1 MTMPRLGVNGHDG
14 DAAYPG
20 AVSTELGATSPFAPV
35 GLAGGAVAAAPAPP
49 PGQVLQSPFAEAAVG
64 ADDGRYA
71 AEAVEALVAELAD
84 DGFAE
89 ALEALAD
96 EGAARHLRSV
106 GTWSSDS
113 EAPALATADT
123 TQWLEQLAGE
133 TDRVLG
139 ALEAHF
145 GDRPVDSLR
154 DGELEAVSGVTGLDG
169 FTDPADA
176 QQLWF
181 GSLLKKGFN
190 LAKGLAQKGIA
201 LAGKL
206 ALGPLFGVL
215 RKLVKPL
222 LRKVLDSAIGRLP
235 ASVRPLAEQ
244 LAAKFRGSGEIPAG
258 DAAGLAEAFDYSLAE
273 VVSAPNDAVAAQLL
287 SELEAPAGNPY
298 TATEGDSLDAA
309 RARLARDLAEAEPGM
324 PPTAQLEQFIPVVM
338 AAMPLIRTGVKIIGR
353 DRIVN
358 GIAEPLSHLISGMV
372 GAEAA
377 KLLSRHIASAGLG
390 LLGLEAA
397 GDGPALGSEALVA
410 AAEDTVR
417 QVMTLP
423 PESFEH
429 ELLLEAEVQD
439 AFGEAAAR
447 HLPAAV
453 LRPEL
458 TEREL
463 HGEHG
468 VWVLMPRATRPCFR
482 YKKYSRVIPVRIS
495 RAVARAVVLPGGDTL
510 EGRLL
515 DAGAESWPADGEVEL
530 YELLPGGQL
539 GHVAAFESADGA
551 DAPAAAA
558 REFEEL
564 TAAAATMLAG
574 SPRLAQAGRYGRPGR
589 HRHAGS
595 RYFRLRYRGRPLH
608 RRHVFALR
616 LDLTAPQPVL
626 QLNLL
631 IGERETHHLA
641 AQLER
646 RRLVQVVSMIR
657 QRLDGAAL
665 EAMGHRLE
673 QLLAKHGIA
682 ATPGAGQR
690 LAERLADGM
699 LRAVSQQ
706 LPAAAPALA
715 QAARDPAPGAT
726 LTFTFAFADRA
737 AMAAGTPAGDPTVTI
752 RPGLHRD

>member
-1 MTMPRLGVNGHDG
+1 MSMPRLGAYGHDG
-14 DAAYPG
+14 DASYPG

-35 GLAGGAVAAAPAPP
+35 GLVGGAVAAAPAPP

-176 QQLWF
+176 QELWF

-258 DAAGLAEAFDYSLAE
+258 DAACLAEAFDYSLAE

-358 GIAEPLSHLISGMV
+358 GIAKPLAHADHGH
-372 GAEAA
+372 GRRGGREAA
-377 KLLSRHIASAGLG
+377 LPAHRQRRA
-390 LLGLEAA
+390 
-397 GDGPALGSEALVA
+397 GPA
-410 AAEDTVR
+410 
-417 QVMTLP
+417 
-423 PESFEH
+423 
-429 ELLLEAEVQD
+429 
-439 AFGEAAAR
+439 
-447 HLPAAV
+447 
-453 LRPEL
+453 
-458 TEREL
+458 
-463 HGEHG
+463 
-468 VWVLMPRATRPCFR
+468 RA
-482 YKKYSRVIPVRIS
+482 
-495 RAVARAVVLPGGDTL
+495 GG
-510 EGRLL
+510 
-515 DAGAESWPADGEVEL
+515 
-530 YELLPGGQL
+530 
-539 GHVAAFESADGA
+539 
-551 DAPAAAA
+551 
-558 REFEEL
+558 
-564 TAAAATMLAG
+564 
-574 SPRLAQAGRYGRPGR
+574 
-589 HRHAGS
+589 
-595 RYFRLRYRGRPLH
+595 
-608 RRHVFALR
+608 RRR
-616 LDLTAPQPVL
+616 
-626 QLNLL
+626 
-631 IGERETHHLA
+631 R
-641 AQLER
+641 R
-646 RRLVQVVSMIR
+646 RRL
-657 QRLDGAAL
+657 
-665 EAMGHRLE
+665 EARRSSRRPR
-673 QLLAKHGIA
+673 
-682 ATPGAGQR
+682 TPCGR
-690 LAERLADGM
+690 
-699 LRAVSQQ
+699 
-706 LPAAAPALA
+706 
-715 QAARDPAPGAT
+715 
-726 LTFTFAFADRA
+726 
-737 AMAAGTPAGDPTVTI
+737 
-752 RPGLHRD
+752 

>member
-1 MTMPRLGVNGHDG
+1 MNATYPGVGIDELPSAVRMITGVPASIAAFVGTAPRSPADTPIHVASCVDYERAFGGLAVQAGSAGAPSRTPSRRAELNSPPQWRFLMSMPRLGANGHDG

-84 DGFAE
+84 DEFAE

-154 DGELEAVSGVTGLDG
+154 DGELEAISGVTGLDG

-176 QQLWF
+176 QELWF

-244 LAAKFRGSGEIPAG
+244 LAAKFRGNGEIPAG

-273 VVSAPNDAVAAQLL
+273 VVSAPNDAVGAQLL

-298 TATEGDSLDAA
+298 TATDGDSLDAA
-309 RARLARDLAEAEPGM
+309 RTRLARDLAEAEPGM

-397 GDGPALGSEALVA
+397 DDG
-410 AAEDTVR
+410 R
-417 QVMTLP
+417 RW
-423 PESFEH
+423 
-429 ELLLEAEVQD
+429 
-439 AFGEAAAR
+439 AAR
-447 HLPAAV
+447 RSSR
-453 LRPEL
+453 RPR
-458 TEREL
+458 T
-463 HGEHG
+463 
-468 VWVLMPRATRPCFR
+468 PC
-482 YKKYSRVIPVRIS
+482 
-495 RAVARAVVLPGGDTL
+495 
-510 EGRLL
+510 GR
-515 DAGAESWPADGEVEL
+515 
-530 YELLPGGQL
+530 
-539 GHVAAFESADGA
+539 
-551 DAPAAAA
+551 
-558 REFEEL
+558 
-564 TAAAATMLAG
+564 
-574 SPRLAQAGRYGRPGR
+574 
-589 HRHAGS
+589 
-595 RYFRLRYRGRPLH
+595 
-608 RRHVFALR
+608 
-616 LDLTAPQPVL
+616 
-626 QLNLL
+626 
-631 IGERETHHLA
+631 
-641 AQLER
+641 
-646 RRLVQVVSMIR
+646 
-657 QRLDGAAL
+657 
-665 EAMGHRLE
+665 
-673 QLLAKHGIA
+673 
-682 ATPGAGQR
+682 
-690 LAERLADGM
+690 
-699 LRAVSQQ
+699 
-706 LPAAAPALA
+706 
-715 QAARDPAPGAT
+715 
-726 LTFTFAFADRA
+726 
-737 AMAAGTPAGDPTVTI
+737 
-752 RPGLHRD
+752 